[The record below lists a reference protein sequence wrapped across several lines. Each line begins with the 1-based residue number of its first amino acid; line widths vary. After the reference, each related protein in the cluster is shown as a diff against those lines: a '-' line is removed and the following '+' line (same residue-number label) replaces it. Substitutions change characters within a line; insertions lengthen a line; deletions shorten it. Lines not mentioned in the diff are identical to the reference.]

1 MKWLL
6 ASIVIVFALI
16 IPTIASADDG
26 KEDTNGVMLR
36 VTGDVTVAKGETI
49 GAIVVIDGNATIDGT
64 VTDSLTVIKGTAVVS
79 GTVHSDLTVIS
90 GTLELR
96 SGAHVDSVNLI
107 SSDFIRADG
116 VTITGPIDQ
125 RDGIEVPA
133 GFLAALSVY
142 FWVAMTLTVIVAGLT
157 FAAIGGR
164 QLNEASRLFT
174 GEPSNTLIGAVSF
187 WVIAPLLAVAAILTL
202 VGIPLGLGML
212 VIVLPIAWFLGYI
225 VAGAWLGKLILHRGD
240 DTGRPFAAV
249 TLGIVLLQL
258 SVIIPIVGALIAL
271 LAGVWGAG
279 ALAYMAY
286 RAAGGKDFGSSNGT
300 PVIAATPSPA
310 V

>member
-6 ASIVIVFALI
+6 ASIVIVFALL
-16 IPTIASADDG
+16 IPATASADDG
-26 KEDTNGVMLR
+26 KQEDNGLMMR
-36 VTGDVTVAKGETI
+36 ITGDVTIARDQTV
-49 GAIVVIDGNATIDGT
+49 GAVVVIDGTATIDGT
-64 VTDSLTVIKGTAVVS
+64 VTDSLVVINGTAIVN
-79 GTVHSDLTVIS
+79 GTVQDDITVIS
-90 GTLELR
+90 GTLDLR
-96 SGAHVDSVNLI
+96 SGAHVASVNLI
-107 SSDFIRADG
+107 SSDLIRADG
-116 VTITGPIDQ
+116 VTVAGAIDQ

-133 GFLAALSVY
+133 GLLAALSIYV
-142 FWVAMTLTVIVAGLT
+142 WVAMTLAVVVAGLA

-174 GEPSNTLIGAVSF
+174 GEPSATLIGAVSF
-187 WVIAPLLAVAAILTL
+187 WVIAPLLAFAAILTL
-202 VGIPLGLGML
+202 VGIPLGLAVL
-212 VIVLPIAWFLGYI
+212 VFVLPVAWFLGFI
-225 VAGAWLGKLILHRGD
+225 VAGAALGKLILHRGD

-258 SVIIPIVGALIAL
+258 GVIIPIVGALVAL

-286 RAAGGKDFGSSNGT
+286 RAAGGKGFGSSNGT

>member
-6 ASIVIVFALI
+6 ASVFIVFALLL
-16 IPTIASADDG
+16 PATASADDG
-26 KEDTNGVMLR
+26 KEDNGLTLR
-36 VTGDVTVAKGETI
+36 ITGDVTIARDQTV
-49 GAIVVIDGNATIDGT
+49 GAVVVIDGTATIDGT
-64 VTDSLTVIKGTAVVS
+64 VTNSLVVINGTAIIN
-79 GTVHSDLTVIS
+79 GTVQDDVTVIS
-90 GTLELR
+90 GTLDLR
-96 SGAHVDSVNLI
+96 SGAHVEGLHLFDSQL
-107 SSDFIRADG
+107 IRADG
-116 VTITGPIDQ
+116 VIVSGAIEQ
-125 RDGIEVPA
+125 SDGIEVPA
-133 GFLAALSVY
+133 GFLAALSIY
-142 FWVAMTLTVIVAGLT
+142 FWVAMTLTLVVAGLA

-174 GEPSNTLIGAVSF
+174 GEPTNTLIGAVSF

-212 VIVLPIAWFLGYI
+212 VIVLPAAWFLGYI

-258 SVIIPIVGALIAL
+258 SVIVPIVGGLVAL

-279 ALAYMAY
+279 TLAYMAY
-286 RAAGGKDFGSSNGT
+286 RAAGGKGFSSSNGT
-300 PVIAATPSPA
+300 PVITANPSPA